1 MHNIDTQLLAFRS
14 AESVGFTKVKDV
26 AAGHHCL
33 FFVQYNGEI
42 VNVTRAVAKV
52 IGARVVNSGACLC
65 KNLGAPHAINTA
77 CALLEIPK
85 KHVYTA

>member
-26 AAGHHCL
+26 DAGQHCL

-42 VNVTRAVAKV
+42 VNVTCAIAKL

-65 KNLGAPHAINTA
+65 KNLGAPHAVNTA
-77 CALLEIPK
+77 TALLGIPK
-85 KHVYTA
+85 KAVYTA

>member
-1 MHNIDTQLLAFRS
+1 MHGIDTQILAFR
-14 AESVGFTKVKDV
+14 AAASVGFTKIKDV
-26 AAGHHCL
+26 AAGQHCL

-42 VNVTRAVAKV
+42 VNVTCAIAKL

-65 KNLGAPHAINTA
+65 KNLGAPHAVNTA
-77 CALLEIPK
+77 TALLEIPK